1 MSNTDYINVILEIL
15 QINVFSHLF
24 VPAPF
29 MDSSSCI
36 KKQNVDIETL
46 HTLHNKYT
54 LFSTDILP
62 SLQHYLEMIGTYLN
76 VTGLLK
82 MNKNNLAYQLDNYI
96 LKNISQP
103 INVEMLCKEFSL
115 SKD

>member
-36 KKQNVDIETL
+36 KKIPDSNGVI
-46 HTLHNKYT
+46 T
-54 LFSTDILP
+54 LFIH
-62 SLQHYLEMIGTYLN
+62 LQSPVAPLVCPHCSSFNHHISK
-76 VTGLLK
+76 GLRSIELK
-82 MNKNNLAYQLDNYI
+82 H
-96 LKNISQP
+96 
-103 INVEMLCKEFSL
+103 FSFGSIPVVL
-115 SKD
+115 VVS